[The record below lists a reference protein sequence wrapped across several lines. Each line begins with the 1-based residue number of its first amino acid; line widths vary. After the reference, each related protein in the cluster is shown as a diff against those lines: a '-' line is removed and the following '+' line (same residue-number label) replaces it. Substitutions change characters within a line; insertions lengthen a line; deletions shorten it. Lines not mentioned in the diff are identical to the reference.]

1 MHLRLNTTRRCK
13 KKWKENLIIC
23 KIRIRKGND
32 VAIRWR
38 IFTNGNSEPLE
49 GRQLLLELKSPFG
62 RVFEL
67 PFNISEGNV
76 IEAVFRG
83 VDQQNVGFYSLTLLE
98 NKGYDGQ
105 TAVDAVRAFELV
117 RTTDEENKVGESP
130 DLTTETIDLGTS
142 DITLT
147 GLTVK
152 DLFGSEECFD
162 LTGDEYFAIKVG
174 DELKTISAMTIMQLL
189 GGGSGEGGG
198 GITYIEGD
206 GINIQGRKLSVDTEF
221 VATKEDVNALNEKI
235 DNLDTGG
242 GGNSGSGVS
251 GDIPT
256 GAITT
261 SKIANGAV
269 TTEKLSQAVKDSI
282 SNKAD
287 KSALENYATKE
298 EVKQMTETTAV
309 IAPNI
314 LHVWGEVAELNI
326 TLANGEDGVVN
337 EYMVQF
343 ASGATA
349 TTLTLPDSIV
359 WMSAPNIQANKVY
372 QVSIINNL
380 GVIGEFGHE

>member
-1 MHLRLNTTRRCK
+1 M
-13 KKWKENLIIC
+13 
-23 KIRIRKGND
+23 
-32 VAIRWR
+32 
-38 IFTNGNSEPLE
+38 
-49 GRQLLLELKSPFG
+49 
-62 RVFEL
+62 FEL
-67 PFNISEGNV
+67 PFSISEGNV
-76 IEAVFRG
+76 IETVFRG
-83 VDQQNVGFYSLTLLE
+83 VDQQNVGYYSLTLWE

-117 RTTDEENKVGESP
+117 RTTDEENKVGDSP

-152 DLFGSEECFD
+152 DLFGSEEWFN

-174 DELKTISAMTIMQLL
+174 DELKTISAMTIMQLI

-206 GINIQGRKLSVDTEF
+206 GINIKGRKISVDTEF
-221 VATKEDVNALNEKI
+221 VATKEDINALNEKI

-242 GGNSGSGVS
+242 GSNSGGGVS
-251 GDIPT
+251 GDIPAA
-256 GAITT
+256 AITT
-261 SKIANGAV
+261 SKIADGAV
-269 TTEKLSQAVKDSI
+269 TMVKLSQTVKDSI
-282 SNKAD
+282 KNKAD
-287 KSALENYATKE
+287 KSALDNYATKDSLANYATT
-298 EVKQMTETTAV
+298 KQLANYATNESLAGFATKEKVQNMTETTAS

-314 LHVWGEVAELNI
+314 LHVWGEVEELNI
-326 TLANGEDGVVN
+326 TLAEGEEGVVN

-343 ASGATA
+343 TSGATA

-359 WMSAPNIQANKVY
+359 WMSSPNIKANKTY
-372 QVSIINNL
+372 HLSIINNL

>member
-1 MHLRLNTTRRCK
+1 M
-13 KKWKENLIIC
+13 
-23 KIRIRKGND
+23 RIRKGKD

-67 PFNISEGNV
+67 PFSISEGNV
-76 IEAVFRG
+76 IETVFRG
-83 VDQQNVGFYSLTLLE
+83 VDQQNVGFYSLTLWE

-152 DLFGSEECFD
+152 DLFGGEEWFD

-174 DELKTISAMTIMQLL
+174 DELKIISAMTIMQLL

-221 VATKEDVNALNEKI
+221 VATKEDINALNKKI
-235 DNLDTGG
+235 ENLDTGG
-242 GGNSGSGVS
+242 GGDSGGGAS
-251 GDIPT
+251 GDIPAD
-256 GAITT
+256 AITT
-261 SKIANGAV
+261 SKIADGAV
-269 TTEKLSQAVKDSI
+269 TMAKLSQAVKDSI
-282 SNKAD
+282 NSKVN
-287 KSALENYATKE
+287 KSALDDYATKKSLADYATIE
-298 EVKQMTETTAV
+298 EVNELIETINTQ
-309 IAPNI
+309 
-314 LHVWGEVAELNI
+314 L
-326 TLANGEDGVVN
+326 
-337 EYMVQF
+337 
-343 ASGATA
+343 
-349 TTLTLPDSIV
+349 
-359 WMSAPNIQANKVY
+359 SAI
-372 QVSIINNL
+372 
-380 GVIGEFGHE
+380 